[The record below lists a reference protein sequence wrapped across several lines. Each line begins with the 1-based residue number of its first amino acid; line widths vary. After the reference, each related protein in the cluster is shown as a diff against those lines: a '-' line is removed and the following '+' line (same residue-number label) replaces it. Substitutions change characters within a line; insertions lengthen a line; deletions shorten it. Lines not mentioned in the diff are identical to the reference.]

1 MASGSQGEA
10 FSGFPTPQPQDG
22 EERPGRAQ
30 LDRLISQLE
39 DETKRESVVLAQAG
53 PRLEESVGPDV
64 RKSN

>member
-1 MASGSQGEA
+1 MASL
-10 FSGFPTPQPQDG
+10 TPQPQDG
-22 EERPGRAQ
+22 EERPARAQ

-53 PRLEESVGPDV
+53 PRLEESIRPDV